1 MGIALLVQ
9 FRVIP
14 DTGICNPLARF
25 AFLHFCGDQ
34 FDDSGD
40 RSGFRK
46 VRLKNL
52 HAVTGGVGV
61 AVDNPWNY
69 RAPVQINHLCLGAL
83 ELEHVLII
91 SDRQNFSIADRDG
104 FKNVILRIN
113 GDDLPGLQDER
124 GPKRR

>member
-1 MGIALLVQ
+1 MGLRFSSNFESFQIPEFVIHSPGLLS
-9 FRVIP
+9 FTFAAISSMIP
-14 DTGICNPLARF
+14 A
-25 AFLHFCGDQ
+25 
-34 FDDSGD
+34 D

-61 AVDNPWNY
+61 AVNNPWNY
-69 RAPVQINHLCLGAL
+69 RAAVQINHLCLGAL

-91 SDRQNFSIADRDG
+91 SDRQNFSVADGDG

-113 GDDLPGLQDER
+113 GDDLARIAG
-124 GPKRR
+124 